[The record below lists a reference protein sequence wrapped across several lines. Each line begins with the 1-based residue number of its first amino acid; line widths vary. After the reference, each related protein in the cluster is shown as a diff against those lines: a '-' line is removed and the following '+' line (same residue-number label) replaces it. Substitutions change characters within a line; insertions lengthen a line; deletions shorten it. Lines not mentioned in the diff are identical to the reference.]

1 MKEINVNS
9 MKKQWIKYIND
20 EFLTYLNL
28 SEKRT
33 NQFKNLP
40 YHFFGRE

>member
-1 MKEINVNS
+1 MKEININS
-9 MKKQWIKYIND
+9 MEKQGIKYINED
-20 EFLTYLNL
+20 FLTYLNL

-40 YHFFGRE
+40 YHFVERE